1 MRFLPVQ
8 YDILSGEFK
17 PADFDSRCEGDDGA
31 TYVITDLSPLDFIP
45 ADKSKDSKN

>member
-17 PADFDSRCEGDDGA
+17 PADFNLRSKGDDGA
-31 TYVITDLSPLDFIP
+31 TYVISDLSPLDFIP
-45 ADKSKDSKN
+45 ADKPKDSKN